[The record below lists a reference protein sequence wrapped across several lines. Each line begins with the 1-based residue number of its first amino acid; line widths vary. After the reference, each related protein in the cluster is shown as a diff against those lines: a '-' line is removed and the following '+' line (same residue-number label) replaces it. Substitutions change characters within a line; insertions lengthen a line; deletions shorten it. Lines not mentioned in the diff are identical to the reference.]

1 MLENSTSASSLISG
15 AGPGH
20 QMINTGSGLSM
31 IFSSSGL
38 NGRLRGSG
46 ADDLDVTQLPP
57 MVVTYRLAGV
67 DGEATE
73 DKVEVEDLEDPD
85 AVNITCPKAME
96 RKMEKEFGITRA
108 IADHGGISTI
118 LSSVQ
123 SFIDQVTARIR
134 RDEIRLQKHNLSD
147 SDENVVR
154 ASFAKSAPCPGL
166 LLLRHCANLTEN
178 RQKMLAAR
186 APTMLLRM
194 LLDVLNAMNRSTTG
208 RRRSLTFDGT
218 STSAMDIDETPRD
231 ANKDMSK
238 SAETNPTTNAL
249 QEIIEMLASDISA
262 EVADD
267 SASNNMSKSSS
278 FVNLTQADGNNDH
291 STLPLVL
298 KSLRTANLS
307 PPLRK
312 VISKLLPF
320 LTVSCGKNCFSYSH
334 KIRFLLVRIFSHNSM
349 GK

>member
-31 IFSSSGL
+31 IFSSNGL
-38 NGRLRGSG
+38 SGRLRESG
-46 ADDLDVTQLPP
+46 ADELDVTQLPP

-73 DKVEVEDLEDPD
+73 DKVEVGDLEDPE
-85 AVNITCPKAME
+85 AVNITCPKALE
-96 RKMEKEFGITRA
+96 KKMEKEFGITRA
-108 IADHGGISTI
+108 IANRGGIAAI

-134 RDEIRLQKHNLSD
+134 RDEIRLRKNTPSC

-166 LLLRHCANLTEN
+166 LLLRHCANLAEN
-178 RQKMLAAR
+178 RQKLLAAR

-208 RRRSLTFDGT
+208 RQRSLTFDGMP
-218 STSAMDIDETPRD
+218 SNAMDVDETPRD
-231 ANKDMSK
+231 ANKDISS

-267 SASNNMSKSSS
+267 SVSNMSKSSS
-278 FVNLTQADGNNDH
+278 FVNLTQADSKCDN

-320 LTVSCGKNCFSYSH
+320 LTVSFEEFVFISVPKPDSNV
-334 KIRFLLVRIFSHNSM
+334 LVSSRNSTA
-349 GK
+349 K